1 MFILMTYKEFPVY
14 ILENPSRP
22 QYKQYILPIGFV
34 IAHDPKMPQIFV
46 KTLDS
51 GLIPLSDLRYM
62 NQNDKHLF
70 EDNPELFSKMVLKE
84 VPNNF
89 HLTFE
94 KEI

>member
-1 MFILMTYKEFPVY
+1 MFILMTYKGFPVY
-14 ILENPSRP
+14 VLKNKSRP

-70 EDNPELFSKMVLKE
+70 EDNPELFSQMELKE
-84 VPNNF
+84 VTNNF

>member
-1 MFILMTYKEFPVY
+1 MFILMTYNEFPVY

-34 IAHDPKMPQIFV
+34 ITHDPKMPQIFV
-46 KTLDS
+46 KTLES

-70 EDNPELFSKMVLKE
+70 DDNQELFKKFVLKE